1 MRPDAHACREPLTI
15 EHSRDYRNM
24 DDSPLIQL
32 TGITKDY
39 GEGAARIRALDNI
52 DLTLS
57 RNDYLA
63 VMGPSGSGKSTLM
76 NIFGC
81 LDVPTEG
88 AYLLD
93 GKDVSRLSRR
103 QLASVRNRMI
113 GFVFQGFNLLPRASI
128 LRNVEL
134 PLMYGGSSRGERRI
148 RAKELI
154 DLVNLAG
161 RYNAR
166 PPQLSGGER
175 QRIAIARALACEPV
189 ILLADEPTGNLDS
202 RTGEEIMNIFKDLH
216 RKGHTIIIVTHD
228 PLIARNARRILHL
241 RDGRISNE

>member
-1 MRPDAHACREPLTI
+1 MENR
-15 EHSRDYRNM
+15 
-24 DDSPLIQL
+24 PLIEL

-39 GEGAARIRALDNI
+39 GEGATGIRALDSI
-52 DLTLS
+52 DLTVA
-57 RNDYLA
+57 NDDYLA

-81 LDVPTEG
+81 LDVPTG
-88 AYLLD
+88 GTYLLD

-103 QLASVRNRMI
+103 QLAGVRNRMI

-134 PLMYGGSSRGERRI
+134 PLMYGGRSRVERRR

-154 DLVNLAG
+154 DLVNLEG

-166 PPQLSGGER
+166 PSQLSGGER
-175 QRIAIARALACEPV
+175 QRVAIARALACEPV
-189 ILLADEPTGNLDS
+189 MLLADEPTGNLDT
-202 RTGEEIMNIFKDLH
+202 RTGEEIMNIFNDLH
-216 RKGHTIIIVTHD
+216 RRGHTIIIVTHD
-228 PLIARNARRILHL
+228 PLVARNARRTL
-241 RDGRISNE
+241 RLLDGRISEE

>member
-1 MRPDAHACREPLTI
+1 MV
-15 EHSRDYRNM
+15 M
-24 DDSPLIQL
+24 SPNVLVQLI
-32 TGITKDY
+32 GIGKDY
-39 GEGAARIRALDNI
+39 GEGAARIRALDKI
-52 DLTLS
+52 DLEILK
-57 RNDYLA
+57 NDYVA

-81 LDVPTEG
+81 LDSPTKG
-88 AYLLD
+88 TYLLD

-103 QLASVRNRMI
+103 ALAHVRNKMI

-134 PLMYGGSSRGERRI
+134 PLMYGGRSRSDRRR
-148 RAKELI
+148 RAKALI
-154 DLVNLAG
+154 DLVNLKG
-161 RYNAR
+161 RYNAI

-189 ILLADEPTGNLDS
+189 MLLADEPTGNLDS
-202 RTGEEIMNIFKDLH
+202 HTGEEIMNIFNDLH

-228 PLIARNARRILHL
+228 ANVAKNAQRTVNL
-241 RDGRISNE
+241 RDGKIVED